1 VRAGELPDLVRE
13 YARWALPA
21 QRELPSLVRLK
32 QTGEMQLKPGRWLP
46 FEATQEIRVDRVEF
60 SWFARFAVA
69 PLVSVRVHD
78 WFRDGE
84 GGLDGRVF
92 RFIPVASAGGPE
104 AARSEAMRYL
114 AELPW
119 CPHAILGN
127 RDLEWRDLEPGLVE
141 VAARVGSAEAAV
153 TLHFDAAGRIAG
165 ASASDR
171 PRQEGKQF
179 VQRTWAGEFADY
191 RELGGVSVPT
201 TAQVS
206 WELPEGR
213 FIYFRGRVTRLC
225 NAG

>member
-1 VRAGELPDLVRE
+1 MVQKPGGRRLAFTAVEELAVGEVEFEWRAAFGPNPLVRMIVVDRYRGGE
-13 YARWALPA
+13 GSLSAKVWGVLPA
-21 QRELPSLVRLK
+21 TRSSGPD
-32 QTGEMQLKPGRWLP
+32 T
-46 FEATQEIRVDRVEF
+46 DR
-60 SWFARFAVA
+60 
-69 PLVSVRVHD
+69 
-78 WFRDGE
+78 G
-84 GGLDGRVF
+84 
-92 RFIPVASAGGPE
+92 
-104 AARSEAMRYL
+104 EAMRYL

-179 VQRTWAGEFADY
+179 VQRTWVGEFADY

-201 TAQVS
+201 TAEVS